1 MAELI
6 RRDVEIFACLESED
20 YGGAADKVH
29 CATIPFLNGY
39 TVMTIYEPHGVPG
52 IGLHNAAIRQE
63 FEHTVTRILA

>member
-52 IGLHNAAIRQE
+52 SVEEIIASPIGFAND
-63 FEHTVTRILA
+63 FE